1 MTQPVK
7 LLVAGLPAELV
18 REIGLRLRGVDISS
32 FENAQQIGRAAAHGE
47 ARLVILSDAL
57 PTEETIYIARRA
69 KDASDEMKVAYCMSM
84 QQAEN
89 GLRAVKDIQIDRFFL
104 TPIDKEE
111 MLLELAKMSRV
122 EVLAPHES
130 HGEHIAAAVFE
141 AWERARPSTFQKI
154 DKLDDAA
161 IALLDNN
168 LSAELKAAAERDA
181 QNVAEVAGRFGFD
194 KAARTAK
201 DLAERFA
208 SLSLSP
214 VDGVSI
220 SEDLLA
226 LRQNLLGPP
235 TPPSASKPPATSQA
249 SQTPPEAA
257 TSLDESQL
265 EARRILLVDDEP
277 LVSRGLTSLLARR
290 QMAVTALNDPLR
302 FWSTVEETKP
312 NLILLDLEM
321 PRLSG
326 TELCRAL
333 RNDRRWSELPV
344 IFLTG
349 HTDQASVQRI
359 FAAGADDYVG
369 KPFVPAELTMRIESR
384 LTGVKARRA
393 PVETDPLTGLPVAGK
408 ATELIDRF
416 LRLARRKSDPYSIA
430 VLQVDAFANLV
441 TTFGRGAANAVL
453 RAIGELLPKSF
464 RAEDVPGWWSG
475 AEFTIGMYGSTKE
488 HAAIKLGQICAKIAE
503 LNFLADDGR
512 RVHVACSAGV
522 AQYQTDGD
530 SIPALRDEALKALE
544 KVRETGGA
552 NRVGV
557 SGVKAMGPMT
567 RRVDVAIVEG
577 DAALVALLQHAME
590 TRSLRVATFADGETA
605 AAALTGAS
613 PEIQASVILLGV
625 DIPALNGLEVLRR
638 LKAGEITRLSSVVM
652 LTSRTGERDVLAA
665 LELGATDHIA
675 KPFSVPVLMHKVRTV
690 LKQGQ
695 AW

>member
-7 LLVAGLPAELV
+7 LLVAGLPAEMV
-18 REIGLRLRGVDISS
+18 REIGLRLRGVDISA
-32 FENAQQIGRAAAHGE
+32 FENAQQMGRAAAHGE

-57 PTEETIYIARRA
+57 PTEDSIYITRRA
-69 KDASDEMKVAYCMSM
+69 KDASDEMKVAYCISM

-89 GLRAVKDIQIDRFFL
+89 GLRAVKDVQIDRFFL
-104 TPIDKEE
+104 TPIDMEE

-168 LSAELKAAAERDA
+168 LSPDLKAAAERDA
-181 QNVAEVAGRFGFD
+181 RGITEVAGRFGFQ
-194 KAARTAK
+194 KGASVAK
-201 DLAERFA
+201 DLTERFA
-208 SLSLSP
+208 SQSLSA

-220 SEDLLA
+220 SELLLA
-226 LRQNLLGPP
+226 LRQSLIGA
-235 TPPSASKPPATSQA
+235 PSAPPPAAQVSDATRVATPGAA
-249 SQTPPEAA
+249 SALE
-257 TSLDESQL
+257 ESQL
-265 EARRILLVDDEP
+265 EGRRVLVVDDEP
-277 LVSRGLTSLLARR
+277 MVSRGLTSLLGRR
-290 QMAVTALNDPLR
+290 GLAVTALNDPLR
-302 FWSTVEETKP
+302 FWSVLEEAKP
-312 NLILLDLEM
+312 SLILLDLEM
-321 PRLSG
+321 PKISG
-326 TELCRAL
+326 TELCRAV

-349 HTDQASVQRI
+349 HTDQASIQRV

-369 KPFVPAELTMRIESR
+369 KPFVPAELMMRIESR
-384 LTGVKARRA
+384 LTGVKARRRSE
-393 PVETDPLTGLPVAGK
+393 ETDSLTGLPVAGK

-430 VLQVDAFANLV
+430 VLQVDAFGSLA

-453 RAIGELLPKSF
+453 RAIGELLPKCF

-488 HAAIKLGQICAKIAE
+488 HAAIKLGQICAKIGE
-503 LNFLADDGR
+503 MNFVADDGR
-512 RVHVACSAGV
+512 RVHVACTAGV

-530 SIPALRDEALKALE
+530 SIAALRDEALKALE

-567 RRVDVAIVEG
+567 RRVDVAIVDG

-638 LKAGEITRLSSVVM
+638 LKAGEVTRLSSVVM
-652 LTSRTGERDVLAA
+652 LTS
-665 LELGATDHIA
+665 H
-675 KPFSVPVLMHKVRTV
+675 
-690 LKQGQ
+690 
-695 AW
+695 

>member
-7 LLVAGLPAELV
+7 LLVAGLPAEMV
-18 REIGLRLRGVDISS
+18 REIGLRLRGVDISA

-104 TPIDKEE
+104 TPIDMEE

-181 QNVAEVAGRFGFD
+181 QNVAEVAARFGFD

-208 SLSLSP
+208 SVSLSP

-226 LRQNLLGPP
+226 LRKNLLGPP

-249 SQTPPEAA
+249 SQTPPEATA
-257 TSLDESQL
+257 LDELQL
-265 EARRILLVDDEP
+265 EARRILVVDDEP

-290 QMAVTALNDPLR
+290 RMAVTALNDPLR

-321 PRLSG
+321 PKLSG

-349 HTDQASVQRI
+349 HTDQASVQRV

-384 LTGVKARRA
+384 LTGLKARRA
-393 PVETDPLTGLPVAGK
+393 PVETDSLTGLPVAGK

-430 VLQVDAFANLV
+430 VLQVDAFASLA

-488 HAAIKLGQICAKIAE
+488 HAAIKLGQICAKIGE
-503 LNFLADDGR
+503 MNFVADDGR
-512 RVHVACSAGV
+512 RVHVACTAGV
-522 AQYQTDGD
+522 AQYQTDGE
-530 SIPALRDEALKALE
+530 SIAALRDEALKALE

-567 RRVDVAIVEG
+567 RRVDVAIVDG
-577 DAALVALLQHAME
+577 DTALVALLQHAME

-613 PEIQASVILLGV
+613 PEIKASVILLGV

-638 LKAGEITRLSSVVM
+638 LKAGEVTRLSSVVM

-695 AW
+695 A